1 MKITLKRAALMTAFV
16 TLMAPVFGPSVKAA
30 PLLQAERP
38 TQQPDRAQSP
48 DRAQPDRSAQQ
59 SATAAGQLVK
69 VDPDAKTLSI
79 KTANGPDMM
88 FRYNDQTVVTGGEK
102 SVAGLATM
110 SGAQVTVSYRTEG
123 ANYIATRIE
132 VRDKA

>member
-16 TLMAPVFGPSVKAA
+16 TLMAPVWTPTAQAA

-38 TQQPDRAQSP
+38 AQQQPDRSQPP

-59 SATAAGQLVK
+59 SASAAGALVK

-79 KTANGPDMM
+79 KTANGPDMT
-88 FRYNDQTVVTGGEK
+88 FRYNDQTIVTGGEK
-102 SVAGLATM
+102 
-110 SGAQVTVSYRTEG
+110 
-123 ANYIATRIE
+123 
-132 VRDKA
+132 